1 MNKFVSNNPLSL
13 WRFLIVSA
21 TIFIVMPI
29 AATSIMALLLTVTA
43 VMALFLPQFYL
54 EIPILAEIISI
65 TYVNGNVQYL
75 VPIFGLLYG
84 YGLWHKRTS
93 TDVARM
99 TPIAL
104 PFSIALTIG
113 IFNKALLILTII
125 GASIVALDASVFDG
139 IMLFI
144 ATCVAAGSGAAIK
157 HALIDAAHP
166 SQSLSMIGAT
176 GMVLLASWLAS
187 SSSVAYDGV
196 ILLGGYWAP
205 AVGCLIGLT
214 SQIESPAVFISNRN
228 AGTFSAAEQGD
239 AGAQFNLGTMYYNG
253 HYNGQSVIKD
263 YKEAVKWYRLA
274 AEQGHAQAQYYLGSM
289 YYYGKGVAQDYK
301 EAAKWYRLAAEQG
314 VAEAQYDLAYMYAAG
329 KGVAEDDKEAVKWYR
344 LAAEQGDSSAQFQL
358 GWMYTE
364 GKGVVQDN
372 KQAVKWTRLAA
383 EQGDSSAQFQL
394 GRMYT
399 EGKGVVQDNKEAIKW
414 YRLAAEQGNSF
425 AQFQLGGMYAEGEGV
440 IQDYVMAHMCWTIAG
455 DSGYLAKE
463 AIKSRGLIEK
473 DMAPSQIA
481 EAQKL
486 AREWMKKHQ

>member
-21 TIFIVMPI
+21 TIFIVAPI
-29 AATSIMALLLTVTA
+29 APIAVMALLL
-43 VMALFLPQFYL
+43 PQFSL
-54 EIPILAEIISI
+54 EIPLLAEIITI
-65 TYVNGNVQYL
+65 TYVDGNVKYL

-113 IFNKALLILTII
+113 IFNKALLISTII

-166 SQSLSMIGAT
+166 SQSLLMIGAT
-176 GMVLLASWLAS
+176 AIALLASWLAS

-228 AGTFSAAEQGD
+228 ADTFSAAEQGD

-253 HYNGQSVIKD
+253 HYGQSVIKD
-263 YKEAVKWYRLA
+263 YEQAVKWFRLA
-274 AEQGHAQAQYYLGSM
+274 AEQGVAEAQTKLGLM
-289 YYYGKGVAQDYK
+289 YTEGQGVAQDYK
-301 EAAKWYRLAAEQG
+301 EAAKWYRLVAEQG
-314 VAEAQYDLAYMYAAG
+314 N
-329 KGVAEDDKEAVKWYR
+329 
-344 LAAEQGDSSAQFQL
+344 SF
-358 GWMYTE
+358 
-364 GKGVVQDN
+364 
-372 KQAVKWTRLAA
+372 
-383 EQGDSSAQFQL
+383 AQFQL

-414 YRLAAEQGNSF
+414 YRLAAEQGNAD
-425 AQFQLGGMYAEGEGV
+425 AQASLGAMY
-440 IQDYVMAHMCWTIAG
+440 
-455 DSGYLAKE
+455 
-463 AIKSRGLIEK
+463 GLGK
-473 DMAPSQIA
+473 D
-481 EAQKL
+481 
-486 AREWMKKHQ
+486 